1 MLKKA
6 LLLVISITLFN
17 SIGCKDP
24 KDRTASKSTVANE
37 EQRRPNILFAIMDDA
52 TYMHMGAYGC
62 TWVNTPNFD
71 RVAANGL
78 LFNRAY
84 ANNAKCSPSRSNI
97 LTGRNSWQL
106 EEAAN
111 HWPYFP
117 QKFKVFTEVLSKHDY
132 TVGYTGKGWAPGV
145 AKNADG
151 SKREL
156 LIKAYQEIKTT
167 PPTKSISKIDYAA
180 NFTVFLKK
188 REKTKK
194 PFFFWYGGFEPH
206 REYEYGSG
214 IEKGGKHV
222 WQIPNEDLYDFWPA
236 NDSIKVDLLDYA
248 FEIEYF
254 DEQLGKMLQRLEDSG
269 ELDNTIV
276 VVTADNGMPFP
287 RIKGQ
292 EYEYSNHLPLAMM
305 WADGIEHPGRK
316 IEDYISFIDFA
327 PTFLEVAGVE
337 QDETGMEPI
346 TGKSFAPFF
355 GSPKTSLAKKQ
366 DNYVL
371 IGKERHDI
379 GRPHDRGYPIRG
391 IVKDDM
397 LYLHNFKSDRWPV
410 GNPETGYL
418 NTDGGPTK
426 TVILNT
432 VYDRQMARYWQWNFG
447 KRPQDELYDI
457 SKDPDCLENLAFTE
471 GYESMTE
478 QLREELYAKL
488 KKQKDPRMFGKG
500 DLFDNYTYAGASG
513 VDFYERYRHR
523 DSTLTWSWI
532 NDSDFQDLSGIDY
545 LDKKIKD

>member
-6 LLLVISITLFN
+6 VLLVISLTLFN

-24 KDRTASKSTVANE
+24 TDRTASKSTVANE

-84 ANNAKCSPSRSNI
+84 ANNAKCAPSRSNI

-117 QKFKVFTEVLSKHDY
+117 QKFKVFTEALDQHGYK
-132 TVGYTGKGWAPGV
+132 VGYTGKGWAPGV

-151 SKREL
+151 GKREL
-156 LIKAYQEIKTT
+156 LIEAYQKIKTT
-167 PPTKSISKIDYAA
+167 PPTEFISKIDYAA
-180 NFTVFLKK
+180 NFNVFLKK

-194 PFFFWYGGFEPH
+194 PFFFWYGGIEPH
-206 REYEYGSG
+206 RQYEYRSG

-222 WQIPNEDLYDFWPA
+222 WQIPNGDLYNFWPA

-254 DEQLGKMLQRLEDSG
+254 DEQLGKMLQMLEDSG

-292 EYEYSNHLPLAMM
+292 EYEYSNHLPLAIM

-327 PTFLEVAGVE
+327 PTFLEVAEIE

-397 LYLHNFKSDRWPV
+397 LYLHNFKTDRWPV
-410 GNPETGYL
+410 GNPETGYT
-418 NTDGGPTK
+418 NTDGGATK
-426 TVILNT
+426 TVVLNT
-432 VYDRQMARYWQWNFG
+432 VHDRQMARYWQWNFG

-471 GYESMTE
+471 GYEPMTE

-500 DLFDNYTYAGASG
+500 DLFDDYSYADPSG

-523 DSTLTWSWI
+523 DSTLTWGWI
-532 NDSDFQDLSGIDY
+532 NDSDFQDLSGVDY
-545 LDKKIKD
+545 IDKKIKD